1 MKKTGILASFLFVL
15 LLVGC
20 VENAIPGA
28 KDCRVVLEAGEG
40 FSCSDHVQAIS
51 RGRDDTF
58 YRKPLDG
65 NEITGSDYELPVYS
79 MPEACVALDACF
91 REKLCIP
98 ILSEAENSLW
108 SGVRLYTTDNHLSAE
123 GGDIHTKRMIPLIRS
138 HMETDGLED
147 YDG

>member
-1 MKKTGILASFLFVL
+1 M
-15 LLVGC
+15 LVGC

-40 FSCSDHVQAIS
+40 FSCSDHVQVIS
-51 RGRDDTF
+51 RGRNVTF

-65 NEITGSDYELPVYS
+65 NEITGSDYELPGYVT
-79 MPEACVALDACF
+79 PEARVALDACF

-98 ILSEAENSLW
+98 ILSEAEDSLW
-108 SGVRLYTTDNHLSAE
+108 SGIYLCGTDNHLSAE
-123 GGDIHTKRMIPLIRS
+123 GVDIHTRRMIPLIRS
-138 HMETDGLED
+138 HMEMDGLED